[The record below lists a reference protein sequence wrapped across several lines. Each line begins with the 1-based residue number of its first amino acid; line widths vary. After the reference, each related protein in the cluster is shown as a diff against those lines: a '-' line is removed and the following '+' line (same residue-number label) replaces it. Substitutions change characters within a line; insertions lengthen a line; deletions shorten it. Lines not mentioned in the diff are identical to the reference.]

1 MKKVGLIGY
10 PVAHSRSPQMHNAAF
25 QTLAIDARYELW
37 ETPQHQLEER
47 IASLRSP
54 DMLGANVTIP
64 YKEQVV
70 GLIDECDALA
80 THIGAV
86 NTIVNRNGRLV
97 GYNTDAPGFIRAL
110 AECPGH
116 PFDSQGKK
124 TVILGTGGAARAAAV
139 ALIEHGAASVSILG
153 RNTDRVDALLDHLH
167 ALISVGAQFI
177 APSSSRIDNDG
188 GRSDDPSKINGGDG
202 NVRRATQASQPHIH
216 TAPAPTE
223 YLPIIV
229 GDVNGALLGSP
240 EAKAYLQMADLVV
253 NATSVGLKSDDTTLL
268 IDVSLL
274 PVGSL
279 VMDMV
284 FSAEF
289 TPLLR
294 AAQAHGCFVFNGLS
308 MLLYQGTLAF
318 ELWTGHDAPVDV
330 MRTALGIV

>member
-1 MKKVGLIGY
+1 MKQVGLIGY

-25 QTLAIDARYELW
+25 QALAIDARYELW
-37 ETPQHQLEER
+37 ETPPEQLEES

-54 DMLGANVTIP
+54 DMLGANITIP

-70 GLIDECDALA
+70 SLLDECDALA
-80 THIGAV
+80 TRIGAV
-86 NTIVNRNGRLV
+86 NTIVNRDGRLV

-116 PFDSQGKK
+116 PFDSSGKQA
-124 TVILGTGGAARAAAV
+124 VILGTGGAARAAGV
-139 ALIEHGAASVSILG
+139 ALIEHGAASMSILG
-153 RNTDRVDALLDHLH
+153 RNMAHIDSLLNHLRM
-167 ALISVGAQFI
+167 LTPVGAQFI

-188 GRSDDPSKINGGDG
+188 PSKIDGVYGDA
-202 NVRRATQASQPHIH
+202 RRATQASPPRIH

-223 YLPIIV
+223 YPQFIFGAV
-229 GDVNGALLGSP
+229 KGALLDSP
-240 EAKAYLQMADLVV
+240 EAKVYLQAADLVV

-268 IDVSLL
+268 MNVSLL

-284 FSAEF
+284 FNAGF

-294 AAQAHGCFVFNGLS
+294 AAQARGCFVFNGLS

-318 ELWTGHDAPVDV
+318 ELWTGRDAPVEI

>member
-1 MKKVGLIGY
+1 MKQVGVIGY

-25 QTLAIDARYELW
+25 QALAIDAVYELW
-37 ETPQHQLEER
+37 ETPPPRLEER

-54 DMLGANVTIP
+54 GILGANVTIP

-70 GLIDECDALA
+70 SLLDGCDALA

-86 NTIVNRNGRLV
+86 NTIVNLNGRLV

-116 PFDSQGKK
+116 PFDSSGKK
-124 TVILGTGGAARAAAV
+124 AVILGTGGAARAAAV
-139 ALIEHGAASVSILG
+139 ALIEHGAALVSILG
-153 RNTDRVDALLDHLH
+153 RNMDRVDVLLDHLH
-167 ALISVGAQFI
+167 ALTSVGAQFI
-177 APSSSRIDNDG
+177 APSHIDNAG
-188 GRSDDPSKINGGDG
+188 GRNDGPSKIDGVCGDA
-202 NVRRATQASQPHIH
+202 RRATQASQPRVH

-223 YLPIIV
+223 YPQFIV
-229 GDVNGALLGSP
+229 GTVNGALPGSS
-240 EAKAYLQMADLVV
+240 EAKACLQMADLVV
-253 NATSVGLKSDDTTLL
+253 NATPVGLKSDDTTLL

-284 FSAEF
+284 FTARL

-294 AAQAHGCFVFNGLS
+294 AAQVHGCFVFNGLS

-318 ELWTGHDAPVDV
+318 ELWTGRDAPVEI
-330 MRTALGIV
+330 MRAALGIV